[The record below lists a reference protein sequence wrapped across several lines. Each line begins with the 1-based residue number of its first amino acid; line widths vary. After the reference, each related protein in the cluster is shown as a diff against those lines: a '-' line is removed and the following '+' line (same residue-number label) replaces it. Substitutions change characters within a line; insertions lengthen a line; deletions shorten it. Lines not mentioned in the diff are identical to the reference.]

1 MSQDNSL
8 LVGAICLHLPA
19 GTWDCAGTRG
29 DFILG
34 CLASFAACTDC
45 WVDPQRLFKPH
56 FLVRAAFDLGRQ
68 SARVVKHSTCT
79 RFGLQVGSL
88 LWMNLRH
95 RGTGR
100 FKMFWL
106 SMRRGCGSWAP
117 KMFRLFPVLRLVIL
131 LVPGWPERVLADACT
146 LAGGPLPMEGALRL
160 GRGRL
165 DAYRVPVLRMRRR
178 LKICLDIAGALVT
191 HGFSVFRAQE
201 LSVRWQVVLD
211 QGPVGPLVQVAY
223 LGSGGLQEIPHLG
236 CHFV

>member
-1 MSQDNSL
+1 
-8 LVGAICLHLPA
+8 
-19 GTWDCAGTRG
+19 
-29 DFILG
+29 
-34 CLASFAACTDC
+34 
-45 WVDPQRLFKPH
+45 
-56 FLVRAAFDLGRQ
+56 
-68 SARVVKHSTCT
+68 
-79 RFGLQVGSL
+79 
-88 LWMNLRH
+88 
-95 RGTGR
+95 
-100 FKMFWL
+100 MFWL
-106 SMRRGCGSWAP
+106 SMRRGCGSWTP

-160 GRGRL
+160 GGGRL

-223 LGSGGLQEIPHLG
+223 LGSGGLQEFHTWVVTLCNLVVEFIRKVVSNRKEHHVRAWRTLVLEDKSSHPYRWLRPD
-236 CHFV
+236 FVPLSPIRAIQDPSGGKRQVVFTNPAGI